1 MPLAHWSAR
10 QLPDLAEI
18 GARLREVFPEGIEH
32 RGWLTAERAAHSVF
46 VFLYVF
52 AVEGVSENSLRP
64 AMVTTMSDQ
73 QARKRTE
80 AQLLR
85 GWTEAC
91 KPRAPVPL
99 AGRWYAE
106 NTREPIRDETFRA
119 FKQYGAVLEDPL
131 PTTPARPRYRLAG
144 DFADLLDPSLRG
156 PALIAAIRRWQENH
170 LPPAAR
176 ARVALYQ
183 RTQTASAGATVR
195 WPDGS
200 SRVLPGGPST
210 PLLKATVEDFAPRLL
225 RQPLVLALSQACQRI
240 LFEDREQ
247 FARIGLR
254 PDPRI
259 MPDVVMADLGW
270 PQGTLQLILAECVA
284 TSGAMPLERA
294 EACRMWLR
302 RQGFKGTRLVLG
314 TIFRDRG
321 GPVFR
326 SRVGQLAWGTFV
338 WCATE
343 PGHLMVLQRQG
354 TFVAA
359 ASLDQGAET
368 LE

>member
-1 MPLAHWSAR
+1 
-10 QLPDLAEI
+10 
-18 GARLREVFPEGIEH
+18 
-32 RGWLTAERAAHSVF
+32 
-46 VFLYVF
+46 
-52 AVEGVSENSLRP
+52 
-64 AMVTTMSDQ
+64 
-73 QARKRTE
+73 
-80 AQLLR
+80 
-85 GWTEAC
+85 
-91 KPRAPVPL
+91 
-99 AGRWYAE
+99 
-106 NTREPIRDETFRA
+106 
-119 FKQYGAVLEDPL
+119 
-131 PTTPARPRYRLAG
+131 
-144 DFADLLDPSLRG
+144 
-156 PALIAAIRRWQENH
+156 
-170 LPPAAR
+170 
-176 ARVALYQ
+176 
-183 RTQTASAGATVR
+183 
-195 WPDGS
+195 
-200 SRVLPGGPST
+200 
-210 PLLKATVEDFAPRLL
+210 
-225 RQPLVLALSQACQRI
+225 LVLALSQACQRI